1 MDKEHTKKHERHI
14 RKMEKMDKEHTK
26 RHERHIRKMEEINN
40 RIYEQLVVS
49 L

>member
-1 MDKEHTKKHERHI
+1 MDKEYTKRHERHI
-14 RKMEKMDKEHTK
+14 RKMEEMDKEHTK
-26 RHERHIRKMEEINN
+26 RHERHIRKMEEIDN